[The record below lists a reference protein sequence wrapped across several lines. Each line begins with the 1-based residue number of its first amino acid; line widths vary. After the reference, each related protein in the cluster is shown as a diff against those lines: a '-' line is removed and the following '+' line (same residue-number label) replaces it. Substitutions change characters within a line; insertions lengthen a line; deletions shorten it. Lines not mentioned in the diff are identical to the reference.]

1 MLGTF
6 WQCEAGSSVA
16 HMAPALRL
24 FWPTPGPRH
33 LGEGGPRESSLLV
46 GWWRESNRA
55 GGSVDVVVAGVV
67 RRPEDLRP
75 IAEGA
80 GRWVDAPR
88 YEGLGPPTLVG
99 RVSGADGERVDVPSG
114 SKGGPWIEASRDDDG
129 ISRID
134 ATSGVDASRV
144 LVVLHDP
151 PRPPLRRVS
160 VRSVAA
166 AARRPLR
173 DDETGLEWATRAM
186 ELGGRLDRSERRDET
201 TSSSRVKKHR
211 RASPALSSDLIGRAA
226 RAVGHAATRV
236 ARVLDAKVIPG
247 VLNPENDAHSWRV
260 FGRGGVRWRD
270 ACEVFAVF
278 AVIRSRARSIA
289 RSCGAQKG
297 YYEKEE
303 EDVGCAGAGDDVG
316 DEDEAAARRSVAAIV
331 GCAVLIAADVAL
343 GYRVAEFLLADVDAM
358 VRFAMGGSYV
368 RTNGTNHVAPDW
380 SSSASSGVLGGRVVS
395 ANAEWIMHGSPLGVK
410 LHVPLATALAELA
423 TTAVESLSTAMR
435 TAGCRTLMRGVVRV
449 VAWSGRIGGL
459 SLQAALAADVTTFLT
474 THLAALHVYSSL
486 LVTAQVAAAR
496 RLYLLVSP
504 PRKSLP
510 EEDPRPEDIDED
522 IAGDITMHGLSK
534 MEGRVFGTLALA
546 PVALLLPTTVAF
558 YLSYL
563 ALHALTVF
571 ARAAAV
577 LVSATLQHPRMDL
590 VALRLCHP
598 DSFPGGVT
606 IDAVSGSGGPRVARL
621 RAQPAPWHAPL
632 APFAAAA
639 AGWTGGLVGAVARAC
654 GGFGRLPVAV
664 VPFEPARVIYFD

>member
-24 FWPTPGPRH
+24 FWPTPAPRH
-33 LGEGGPRESSLLV
+33 LGEGGPRDSSLLV

-67 RRPEDLRP
+67 RRAEDLRP
-75 IAEGA
+75 IAKGA

-88 YEGLGPPTLVG
+88 YEGLGPPTLIG
-99 RVSGADGERVDVPSG
+99 RVSGDDGKRVDVPSG

-129 ISRID
+129 IPRID
-134 ATSGVDASRV
+134 ETSGVDASRV

-166 AARRPLR
+166 GARRPLR

-201 TSSSRVKKHR
+201 TSFGVRHHR
-211 RASPALSSDLIGRAA
+211 LIPSGSFADVVVGRAA
-226 RAVGHAATRV
+226 RAVGHAAEHV

-247 VLNPENDAHSWRV
+247 VLNSGRDAHRWRV
-260 FGRGGVRWRD
+260 FGSGGVRWRD
-270 ACEVFAVF
+270 SCEVFAVF
-278 AVIRSRARSIA
+278 AAVRSRARSIA
-289 RSCGAQKG
+289 RSCLGGSFAG
-297 YYEKEE
+297 TS
-303 EDVGCAGAGDDVG
+303 DDDGGGGVGSS
-316 DEDEAAARRSVAAIV
+316 DEAAARRSVAAIA

-343 GYRVAEFLLADVDAM
+343 GFRVADFLLGDVDA
-358 VRFAMGGSYV
+358 VASFAMGGSY
-368 RTNGTNHVAPDW
+368 RGTGDAWSASPDEMCTT
-380 SSSASSGVLGGRVVS
+380 SSSFPLGGHVVS
-395 ANAEWIMHGSPLGVK
+395 ANAEWITHGSPLGVK
-410 LHVPLATALAELA
+410 LHVPLATFLAELA
-423 TTAVESLSTAMR
+423 TTMVYSLSVAIR
-435 TAGCRTLMRGVVRV
+435 TPGCREFMRGVVRV

-459 SLQAALAADVTTFLT
+459 SLQAALVADVTTFLT

-486 LVTAQVAAAR
+486 LVTAQFAAAK

-522 IAGDITMHGLSK
+522 IAGDVTMHGLSR

-546 PVALLLPTTVAF
+546 PVALLSPTTVAF

-571 ARAAAV
+571 ARAAMV

-598 DSFPGGVT
+598 AAFPGGVT
-606 IDAVSGSGGPRVARL
+606 IDAVGGRGTEDGRPRVARL
-621 RAQPAPWHAPL
+621 RARPAPWHAPL

-654 GGFGRLPVAV
+654 GSFGRLPVAV
-664 VPFEPARVIYFD
+664 VPFEPARVSYFD

>member
-1 MLGTF
+1 
-6 WQCEAGSSVA
+6 
-16 HMAPALRL
+16 MAPALRL

-33 LGEGGPRESSLLV
+33 LGEGGPRDSSLLV

-67 RRPEDLRP
+67 RRAEDLRP

-88 YEGLGPPTLVG
+88 YEGLGPPTLIG
-99 RVSGADGERVDVPSG
+99 RVSGDDGKRVDVPSG
-114 SKGGPWIEASRDDDG
+114 SKDGPWIEASRHDDG
-129 ISRID
+129 IPRID

-151 PRPPLRRVS
+151 PRPPMRRVS

-166 AARRPLR
+166 GARARPLR
-173 DDETGLEWATRAM
+173 DEETGLEWATRAM
-186 ELGGRLDRSERRDET
+186 ELGGRLDRSDGRDET
-201 TSSSRVKKHR
+201 SSSGIRRRHR
-211 RASPALSSDLIGRAA
+211 QPPSGSFGADVIGRAA
-226 RAVGHAATRV
+226 RAVGHAAGAV

-247 VLNPENDAHSWRV
+247 VLNTGPDAHQWRV
-260 FGRGGVRWRD
+260 FGRGAVRWRD

-278 AVIRSRARSIA
+278 AVVRSRARSVA
-289 RSCGAQKG
+289 RSCLGG
-297 YYEKEE
+297 HGR
-303 EDVGCAGAGDDVG
+303 EDAGGLGSQADTP
-316 DEDEAAARRSVAAIV
+316 DEAVVRRSVAAAA
-331 GCAVLIAADVAL
+331 GWAVLIASDVAL
-343 GYRVAEFLLADVDAM
+343 GFLVADFLVNNVDA
-358 VRFAMGGSYV
+358 VASFAMGGTYAS
-368 RTNGTNHVAPDW
+368 GTGD
-380 SSSASSGVLGGRVVS
+380 ASTKDGTPLGTTLGTPLGGAVVS
-395 ANAEWIMHGSPLGVK
+395 ANAEWITRGSPLGIK
-410 LHVPLATALAELA
+410 LHVPLATFLAELA
-423 TTAVESLSTAMR
+423 TTMVDSLSVAMR
-435 TAGCRTLMRGVVRV
+435 TRGCRALMRGVVRV